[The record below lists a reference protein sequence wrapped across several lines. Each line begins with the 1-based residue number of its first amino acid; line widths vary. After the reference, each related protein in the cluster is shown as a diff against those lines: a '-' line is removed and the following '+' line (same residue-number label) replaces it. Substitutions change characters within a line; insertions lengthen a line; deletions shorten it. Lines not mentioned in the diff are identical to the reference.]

1 MKKRPIRLHS
11 TLRGILFG
19 LAALGTNACFRDR
32 DADAHEISAA
42 ERAAFTAP
50 ADSTL
55 TAEQVERYL
64 RTMVAQFE
72 LIAAEAPSM
81 RRQIAAG
88 EDSAQ
93 AAQAGARRDS
103 PTKRWSDFLAA
114 TYVRAARRA
123 DANPAEM
130 EYVGDRMRQVSGY
143 LSARQAQASGGQMA
157 ELLRQ
162 QAEALRTHPDVP
174 PEQIRQMLQAAEASE
189 RQTVQPAPPSLQ
201 QNLDV
206 LRRTRGNVTDAMWLR
221 IAGVSG
227 GVGLMA
233 LGDMAD
239 TTASGAVARLAELRE
254 LYTHALEN
262 RAFPPADAPA
272 R

>member
-1 MKKRPIRLHS
+1 MNEAPIRLYAA
-11 TLRGILFG
+11 LRGIFIG
-19 LAALGTNACFRDR
+19 LAALGTSACFQDR
-32 DADAHEISAA
+32 DADSAAISAA

-55 TAEQVERYL
+55 TPEQVDRYL
-64 RTMVAQFE
+64 RTMIAQFE
-72 LIAAEAPSM
+72 LITAEAPSM

-88 EDSAQ
+88 EGGVQ
-93 AAQAGARRDS
+93 ADGRRES
-103 PTKRWSDFLAA
+103 SMKRWSDFLTA
-114 TYVRAARRA
+114 TYIRAARRA

-143 LSARQAQASGGQMA
+143 LSARQAQAAGGQMA
-157 ELLRQ
+157 VLLRQ
-162 QAEALRTHPDVP
+162 QAEALRNHPGVP
-174 PEQIRQMLQAAEASE
+174 PEQIRQLLQAADASE
-189 RQTVQPAPPSLQ
+189 RQTVQPAPPTLQ
-201 QNLDV
+201 QNLNT
-206 LRRTRGNVTDAMWLR
+206 LRRARDNVTDAMWIR
-221 IAGVSG
+221 IASVSG

-239 TTASGAVARLAELRE
+239 TTAGGAVARLFELRE

-262 RAFPPADAPA
+262 RAYPPAADTPA